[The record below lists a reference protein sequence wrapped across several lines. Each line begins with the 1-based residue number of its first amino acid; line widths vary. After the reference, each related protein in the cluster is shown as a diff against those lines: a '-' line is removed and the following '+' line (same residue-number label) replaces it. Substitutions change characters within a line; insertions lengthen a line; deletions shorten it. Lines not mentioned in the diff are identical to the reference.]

1 MSTEIVIS
9 VQSEAKH
16 YCLFILFLFLPF
28 LFNLGLIADFK
39 QSAQIYISVSTLL
52 YIVIGTLYTFEFN
65 ISQLKTVVAIT
76 LHIFRWHCVVITTLF
91 RHYYCPITMLFLS
104 CNLKFYQKWTILCI
118 WGKFNTFWQPNQ
130 ESVIVVWPPTPSFH

>member
-1 MSTEIVIS
+1 MSTEMIIS

-16 YCLFILFLFLPF
+16 YFHFYL
-28 LFNLGLIADFK
+28 
-39 QSAQIYISVSTLL
+39 ISVSLQILNKVHRYTSASTLL
-52 YIVIGTLYTFEFN
+52 YMVIGTLYTFEFN

-76 LHIFRWHCVVITTLF
+76 LHVFRWHCVVITSLF

-118 WGKFNTFWQPNQ
+118 WGKFWQPNQ